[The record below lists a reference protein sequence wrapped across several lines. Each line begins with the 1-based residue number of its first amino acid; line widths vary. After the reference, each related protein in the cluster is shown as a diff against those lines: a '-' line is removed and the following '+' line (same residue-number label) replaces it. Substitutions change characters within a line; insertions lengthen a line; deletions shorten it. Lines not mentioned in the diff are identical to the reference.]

1 MTNYYCLV
9 TSDSLKESAIDIF
22 NKRIEEKKYPLYPRT
37 PNLNEIKEEDEV
49 IFYIAGSGKERQSFV
64 GQATIQKVETPREF
78 LVDPDKDNYE
88 VIKYLWFKKIKIF
101 ETSKNIQSII
111 NKLDFVKN
119 KKNYGT
125 YLMGGVRKLNQ
136 KDFDLIAH

>member
-64 GQATIQKVETPREF
+64 GQAIIQKVETPREF

-136 KDFDLIAH
+136 KDFDLMAH

>member
-37 PNLNEIKEEDEV
+37 PNLNEIKDDDEV
-49 IFYIAGSGKERQSFV
+49 IFYIAGAGKERQSFA
-64 GQATIQKVETPREF
+64 GQAIIQKVETPKEF

-111 NKLDFVKN
+111 DKLDFVKN
-119 KKNYGT
+119 KNNYGT
-125 YLMGGVRKLNQ
+125 HLMGGVKKLTQ
-136 KDFDLIAH
+136 KDFNLIIS

>member
-37 PNLNEIKEEDEV
+37 PNLNEIKDDDEV
-49 IFYIAGSGKERQSFV
+49 VFYIAGAGKERQSFV
-64 GQATIQKVETPREF
+64 GQAIIQKVETPKEF
-78 LVDPDKDNYE
+78 LVDPDKDNHE

-111 NKLDFVKN
+111 DKLDFVKN
-119 KKNYGT
+119 KNNYGA
-125 YLMGGVRKLNQ
+125 YLMGGVKKLTQ
-136 KDFDLIAH
+136 RDFNLIIS

>member
-37 PNLNEIKEEDEV
+37 PNLNEIKDDDEV
-49 IFYIAGSGKERQSFV
+49 MFYIAGAGKERQSFV
-64 GQATIQKVETPREF
+64 GQAIIQKVETPKEF

-88 VIKYLWFKKIKIF
+88 VIKYLWFKKIKFI

-111 NKLDFVKN
+111 DKLDFVKN
-119 KKNYGT
+119 KNNYGT
-125 YLMGGVRKLNQ
+125 YLMGGVKKLTQ
-136 KDFDLIAH
+136 KDFNLIIS

>member
-136 KDFDLIAH
+136 KDFNFIAH

>member
-136 KDFDLIAH
+136 KDFNFMAH

>member
-37 PNLNEIKEEDEV
+37 PNLNEIKDDDEV
-49 IFYIAGSGKERQSFV
+49 VFYIAGAGKERQSFV
-64 GQATIQKVETPREF
+64 GQAIIQKVETPKEF
-78 LVDPDKDNYE
+78 LVDPDKDNHE

-111 NKLDFVKN
+111 DKLDFVKN
-119 KKNYGT
+119 KNNYGA
-125 YLMGGVRKLNQ
+125 YLMGGVKKLTQ
-136 KDFDLIAH
+136 RDFNLITS

>member
-37 PNLNEIKEEDEV
+37 PNLNEIKDDDEV
-49 IFYIAGSGKERQSFV
+49 VFYIAGAGKERQSFV
-64 GQATIQKVETPREF
+64 GQAIIQKVETPKEF

-111 NKLDFVKN
+111 DKLDFVKN
-119 KKNYGT
+119 KNNYGA
-125 YLMGGVRKLNQ
+125 YLMGGVKKLTQ
-136 KDFDLIAH
+136 RDFNLIIS

>member
-37 PNLNEIKEEDEV
+37 PNLNEIKDDDEV
-49 IFYIAGSGKERQSFV
+49 MFYIAGAGKERQSFV
-64 GQATIQKVETPREF
+64 GQAIIQKVETPKEF

-111 NKLDFVKN
+111 DKLDFVKN
-119 KKNYGT
+119 KNNYGT
-125 YLMGGVRKLNQ
+125 YLMGGVKKLTQ
-136 KDFDLIAH
+136 KDFNLIIS

>member
-22 NKRIEEKKYPLYPRT
+22 NKRIEEKKYPLDPRT
-37 PNLNEIKEEDEV
+37 PNLNEIKDDDEV
-49 IFYIAGSGKERQSFV
+49 MFYIAGAGKERQSFV
-64 GQATIQKVETPREF
+64 GQAIIQKVETPKEF

-111 NKLDFVKN
+111 DKLDFVKN
-119 KKNYGT
+119 KNNYGT
-125 YLMGGVRKLNQ
+125 YLMGGVKKLTQ
-136 KDFDLIAH
+136 KDFNLIIS

>member
-64 GQATIQKVETPREF
+64 GQAIIQKVETPREF